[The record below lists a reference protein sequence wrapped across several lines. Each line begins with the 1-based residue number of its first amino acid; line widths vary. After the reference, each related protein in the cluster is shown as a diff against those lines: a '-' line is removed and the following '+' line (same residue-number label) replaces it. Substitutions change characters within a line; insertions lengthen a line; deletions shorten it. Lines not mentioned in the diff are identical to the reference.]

1 MRRPRQIARDTRNVF
16 SFALHRTKR
25 APNRKR
31 PFPHWRVSKMGMIA
45 IPPIEPQSCGFRVS
59 MSFKTNQW
67 RAVQPAMLSNF
78 VPDSGQPRLDDASSQ
93 LSYRPAGNDPHYP
106 TRRKRRIV
114 QTRYALSVSKP
125 LILTLL
131 LSLMAAAQASPATT
145 PPQAST
151 PNSAGAQPQ
160 ARPQGQEKSID
171 DELQLSPDQKQKI
184 AAIVDDERK
193 QMNALRDNAS
203 LSMDQKQQKAT
214 EIRQVGAPKIRA
226 ILTQE
231 QLQKLAAIQQ
241 REQQTPA
248 NSNQGPPQPPAQH

>member
-1 MRRPRQIARDTRNVF
+1 
-16 SFALHRTKR
+16 
-25 APNRKR
+25 
-31 PFPHWRVSKMGMIA
+31 
-45 IPPIEPQSCGFRVS
+45 
-59 MSFKTNQW
+59 
-67 RAVQPAMLSNF
+67 MLPNF
-78 VPDSGQPRLDDASSQ
+78 VPDSGQPRFDDASSE
-93 LSYRPAGNDPHYP
+93 LSYRPAGNDPNYP
-106 TRRKRRIV
+106 TRRKRSIV

-131 LSLMAAAQASPATT
+131 LSLMAAAQASPATPAT
-145 PPQAST
+145 PPPQAST
-151 PNSAGAQPQ
+151 PNSGGAQPQ

-171 DELQLSPDQKQKI
+171 DELQLTPDQKQKI

-248 NSNQGPPQPPAQH
+248 NSNQGPPQAPAQH

>member
-1 MRRPRQIARDTRNVF
+1 M
-16 SFALHRTKR
+16 
-25 APNRKR
+25 
-31 PFPHWRVSKMGMIA
+31 
-45 IPPIEPQSCGFRVS
+45 
-59 MSFKTNQW
+59 
-67 RAVQPAMLSNF
+67 
-78 VPDSGQPRLDDASSQ
+78 
-93 LSYRPAGNDPHYP
+93 
-106 TRRKRRIV
+106 